1 MAEIC
6 SFFQLDRFHTIL
18 ILIVNAINIQSLYMA
33 LKHNLKNTN
42 INNLNENGEKN
53 IKSINGQDLGI
64 FCFRSDQNLIGK
76 NFSIVFLQHVG

>member
-1 MAEIC
+1 
-6 SFFQLDRFHTIL
+6 
-18 ILIVNAINIQSLYMA
+18 MA
-33 LKHNLKNTN
+33 LKHILKNTN

-53 IKSINGQDLGI
+53 IKSINDQDLGI